1 MARPKKQVAVMKR
14 VMIPVAIVYL
24 LTMAAMLTF
33 PGITPFNTIEP
44 RILGIPFV
52 FAWYLMWIVGAFVV
66 LSLLYK
72 AYEE

>member
-1 MARPKKQVAVMKR
+1 MKR
-14 VMIPVAIVYL
+14 VMIPIAFVYL
-24 LTMAAMLTF
+24 LTMAATLTF
-33 PGITPFNTIEP
+33 PGLTPFNRVEP
-44 RILGIPFV
+44 RILGLPFV